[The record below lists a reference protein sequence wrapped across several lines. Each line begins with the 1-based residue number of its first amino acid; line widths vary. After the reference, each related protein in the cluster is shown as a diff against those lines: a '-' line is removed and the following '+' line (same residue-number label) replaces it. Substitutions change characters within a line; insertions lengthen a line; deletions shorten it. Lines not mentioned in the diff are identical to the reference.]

1 VDRHF
6 PMCLST
12 NHSETWTLS
21 SVLSKPSLL
30 YQCEKSFT
38 PCGNGLRRVLDLQK
52 RKWPE
57 TLFLLLPPRIFF
69 VLVSGWQRQTMQLRQ
84 PLASPR
90 FLLPLNKLR
99 SPDLR
104 QFADTIMKE
113 SYQPSPTVAE
123 NGGLLI
129 LSSQTINLPKNK
141 HIDCRKGGCSLLR
154 IIATTC

>member
-1 VDRHF
+1 MDRHF
-6 PMCLST
+6 PMSLYT

-113 SYQPSPTVAE
+113 SYQPSPIVAE
-123 NGGLLI
+123 NGGYLRLLPLFSKLSI
-129 LSSQTINLPKNK
+129 LSSLTC
-141 HIDCRKGGCSLLR
+141 HFHMLL
-154 IIATTC
+154 